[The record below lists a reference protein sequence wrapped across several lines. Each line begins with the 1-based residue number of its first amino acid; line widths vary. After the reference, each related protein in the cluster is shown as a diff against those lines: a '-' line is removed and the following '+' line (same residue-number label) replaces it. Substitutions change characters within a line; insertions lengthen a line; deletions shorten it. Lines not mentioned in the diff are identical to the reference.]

1 MTIWKKNLTLKQL
14 NDFCKNCAVAHLGIE
29 FTAQGDDWLEA
40 GMPVDQRTT
49 QPMGLL
55 HGGISA
61 ALAETVASTAGFCCV
76 AENQAVVGVEIN
88 ANHLRAVRQG
98 NVYAKASPIRLG
110 KTLQVWQIDIRD
122 EQDKLCCV
130 SRLTLSVITHD

>member
-1 MTIWKKNLTLKQL
+1 MSIWKKNLTLEQL
-14 NDFCKNCAVAHLGIE
+14 NAFCKNCAVEHLGIE
-29 FTAQGDDWLEA
+29 FIAKGDDWLEA
-40 GMPVDQRTT
+40 RMPVDRRTT

-61 ALAETVASTAGFCCV
+61 ALAETIASTAGFCCV
-76 AENQAVVGVEIN
+76 AENQAVVGLEIN

-98 NVYAKASPIRLG
+98 NVYAKTTPIRLG
-110 KTLQVWQIDIRD
+110 KNVQVWQIDIRD

-130 SRLTLSVITHD
+130 SRLTLSVITHE

>member
-1 MTIWKKNLTLKQL
+1 MRIWKKHLTLQQL
-14 NDFCKNCAVAHLGIE
+14 NDFCKNCAVEHLGIE
-29 FTAQGDDWLEA
+29 FIAQGDDWLEA
-40 GMPVDQRTT
+40 RMPVDHRTT

-61 ALAETVASTAGFCCV
+61 ALAETIASTAGFCCV
-76 AENQAVVGVEIN
+76 AENQAVVGLEIN

-98 NVYAKASPIRLG
+98 DVYAKTTPIRLG
-110 KTLQVWQIDIRD
+110 KNVQVWQIDIRD

-130 SRLTLSVITHD
+130 SRLTLSVMTHE